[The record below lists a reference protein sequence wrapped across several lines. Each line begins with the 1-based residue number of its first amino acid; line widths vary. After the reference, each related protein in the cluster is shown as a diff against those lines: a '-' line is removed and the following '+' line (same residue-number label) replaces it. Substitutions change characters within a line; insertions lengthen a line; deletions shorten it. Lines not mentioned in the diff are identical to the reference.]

1 MLKSI
6 LNNDSTIK
14 SLEVEN
20 QLKIDMASLRIP
32 LNIYEREISILQKLS
47 KIEIKYFSPHF
58 MRLGSG

>member
-20 QLKIDMASLRIP
+20 QLKIKPLDPYGFTENSIKHLRKR
-32 LNIYEREISILQKLS
+32 NINPTETFKNRD
-47 KIEIKYFSPHF
+47 
-58 MRLGSG
+58 